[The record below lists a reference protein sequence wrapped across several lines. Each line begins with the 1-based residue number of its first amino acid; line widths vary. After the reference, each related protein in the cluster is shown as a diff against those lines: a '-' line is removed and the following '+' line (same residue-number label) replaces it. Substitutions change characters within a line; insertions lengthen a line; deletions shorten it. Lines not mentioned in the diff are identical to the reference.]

1 MQAADNTLSSSLLME
16 LLHFL
21 YIFKHSF
28 DKRVRL
34 TVASVVL
41 KTLTRDVSDPD
52 SSSLT
57 E

>member
-1 MQAADNTLSSSLLME
+1 ME

-21 YIFKHSF
+21 YIFKYSF